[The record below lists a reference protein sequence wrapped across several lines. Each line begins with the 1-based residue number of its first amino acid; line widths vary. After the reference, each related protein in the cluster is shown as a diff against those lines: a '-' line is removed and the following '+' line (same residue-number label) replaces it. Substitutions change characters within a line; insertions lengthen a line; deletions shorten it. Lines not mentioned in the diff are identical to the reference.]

1 MSLAGSCSIISY
13 KTARS
18 DFFFAKLSF
27 ERKLKD
33 FFVTFFIFEKSKDK
47 LFLSFFFYKENIQKE
62 IISLNFLCMH
72 KESYKEMHKLFSF
85 LRNRK
90 KFNQKRKNSIHEFVT

>member
-27 ERKLKD
+27 REKKAKRD

-47 LFLSFFFYKENIQKE
+47 TFL
-62 IISLNFLCMH
+62 
-72 KESYKEMHKLFSF
+72 
-85 LRNRK
+85 
-90 KFNQKRKNSIHEFVT
+90 